1 MYNVLCHSSIKIEKD
16 NKVIYF
22 DPYKIK
28 EDYSN
33 ADYIFC
39 THSHYDHFSP
49 EDIKRLIKL
58 GTKLIVTKDIKKE
71 AEKLVRKE
79 NIITVEPEK
88 EYKIDD
94 LKVKTT
100 YAYNIDK
107 NFHPKEKKWVG
118 YIVEINGEK
127 YYIAGDT
134 DDIPEINN
142 IECDIAFLPIG
153 GTYTMDYKEA
163 AVLANNINT
172 KIVVPTHY
180 GEIVGDKDDGK
191 RFAELVIERE
201 VKILI

>member
-1 MYNVLCHSSIKIEKD
+1 M
-16 NKVIYF
+16 
-22 DPYKIK
+22 
-28 EDYSN
+28 
-33 ADYIFC
+33 
-39 THSHYDHFSP
+39 
-49 EDIKRLIKL
+49 
-58 GTKLIVTKDIKKE
+58 
-71 AEKLVRKE
+71 
-79 NIITVEPEK
+79 
-88 EYKIDD
+88 
-94 LKVKTT
+94 
-100 YAYNIDK
+100 
-107 NFHPKEKKWVG
+107 
-118 YIVEINGEK
+118 EIGEEK

-142 IECDIAFLPIG
+142 IECDVAFLPIG